1 MALGFANRS
10 AALVHLSDHGRALID
25 IDQALESG
33 YPLDLRFKLAER
45 KAKCLSALHRPP
57 AEVAEACRIALGSA
71 ANSIRL
77 DNVKREQFNLEVKRL
92 MEDALENNKSCQLNS
107 ENGDVNNQL
116 ATI

>member
-45 KAKCLSALHRPP
+45 TAKCLSALHRPP
-57 AEVAEACRIALGSA
+57 AEVAEACRIALDSA